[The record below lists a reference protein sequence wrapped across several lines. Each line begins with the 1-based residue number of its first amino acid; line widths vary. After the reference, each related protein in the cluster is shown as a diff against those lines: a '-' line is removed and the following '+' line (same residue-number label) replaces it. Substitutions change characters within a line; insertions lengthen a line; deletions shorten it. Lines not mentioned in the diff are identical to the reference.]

1 MNPAATMNDQKL
13 ARDTLAIILGGGQG
27 ERLYP
32 LTRDRAKPAVP
43 FGGVYRIIDFTLSNC
58 VNSGLRRV
66 CILTQYKSY
75 SLDRHLRLAWT
86 SFDESIGEYIVPI
99 PPQQRIGERW
109 YLGTADAIYQ
119 NIYTLEQERP
129 EYVVILAGDHLYKMN
144 YMDMLRFHVQNG
156 ADITVACVE
165 TPIADGKR
173 FGVIEVDHTWRI
185 RGFEEKPAHPKHLP
199 DDPKHCLASM
209 GIYIFSI
216 KPLVQLVS
224 EDSKRDTTHDFG
236 RDILPR
242 VMNDR
247 PVYAFPFI
255 DQNRKSVKYWRDIG
269 TIDAYYQANMDL
281 IAVDPL
287 FNLYDDSWPIRT
299 FHQQSPPAK
308 FVFDEVGG
316 RRGIAISSVVSD
328 GCIIAGGHVVNSV
341 LSPRVRVDAFAHVE
355 DSILMDKV
363 VIGEGARVRRAIID
377 KEVVVPPGA
386 HVGYDHNAD
395 RRKFTVSESG
405 IVVIPKGVPE
415 TQEFWRS

>member
-1 MNPAATMNDQKL
+1 MNSPVAVNEQKL

-58 VNSGLRRV
+58 VNSGLRRACV
-66 CILTQYKSY
+66 LTQYKSY
-75 SLDRHLRLAWT
+75 SLDRHLRLAWG

-129 EYVVILAGDHLYKMN
+129 EYVVVLAGDHLYKMN

-156 ADITVACVE
+156 ADITVACVD

-173 FGVIEVDHTWRI
+173 FGVVEVDDAWRI
-185 RGFEEKPAHPKHLP
+185 RGFEEKPQHPKHLP
-199 DDPKHCLASM
+199 NDPRHCLASM

-242 VMNDR
+242 VMHDR

-255 DQNRKSVKYWRDIG
+255 DQNRKAVKYWRDIG
-269 TIDAYYQANMDL
+269 TLDAYYQANMDL
-281 IAVDPL
+281 VSVDPL
-287 FNLYDDSWPIRT
+287 FNLYDEDWPIRT
-299 FHQQSPPAK
+299 FHHQCPPAK
-308 FVFDEVGG
+308 FVFDEAGG
-316 RRGIAISSVVSD
+316 RKGTATSSIVSH

-341 LSPRVRVDAFAHVE
+341 LSPRVRVETWAHVE
-355 DSILMDKV
+355 DSILMDQV
-363 VIGEGARVRRAIID
+363 FVGEGARVRRAIVD
-377 KEVVVPPGA
+377 KGVVIPAGA
-386 HVGYDHNAD
+386 HVGYDHSAD
-395 RRKFTVSESG
+395 RRKFTVTESG
-405 IVVIPKGVPE
+405 IVVIPKGVPMTE
-415 TQEFWRS
+415 DFWRS